1 LSVTRHTQV
10 PAAHPP
16 APAGLDQEG
25 RRLLWQ
31 CRRGLQELD
40 ILLEG
45 FARRVLPGAAPAERC
60 AFAELLGL
68 TDPEL
73 AGYLLGGQTHPKP
86 HLAHLVQRIRA
97 LCRSGT

>member
-1 LSVTRHTQV
+1 LSVTRHT
-10 PAAHPP
+10 P
-16 APAGLDQEG
+16 APARHPRAAAGLDQES

-31 CRRGLQELD
+31 CRRGLKELD

-45 FARRVLPGAAPAERC
+45 FARAVLPGALPEERR

-73 AGYLLGGQTHPKP
+73 ARYLLGGQTHPKP